1 MTRMTRHEYFME
13 IAILTSKRA
22 TCPRAH
28 VGAIAVKNRH
38 IIMSSYNGSPPHAQH
53 CEDVGCKVVNN
64 HCIRTIHAETNLIT
78 NCAKMGI
85 SLDGAT
91 VYVTHKPCAFCTK
104 LLISAGVEYVIYRQN
119 MVDKDLL
126 PEYQQLINIA
136 QLKEVEENERG
147 IVLKNTGNG
156 LSKSKR

>member
-1 MTRMTRHEYFME
+1 MRLSRHEYFMQ
-13 IAILTSKRA
+13 IAVLTAERA

-38 IIMSSYNGSPPHAQH
+38 IIMSAYNGSPPHAKH
-53 CEDVGCKVVNN
+53 CDDVGCYMVNG
-64 HCIRTIHAETNLIT
+64 HCIRTVHAETNLIS

-85 SLDGAT
+85 SLEGAT

-104 LLISAGVEYVIYRQN
+104 LLISAGVEYVIYKEN
-119 MVDKDLL
+119 MKDKDLL

-136 QLKEVEENERG
+136 PIKEVEENERG
-147 IVLKNTGNG
+147 IVFKKAGNG